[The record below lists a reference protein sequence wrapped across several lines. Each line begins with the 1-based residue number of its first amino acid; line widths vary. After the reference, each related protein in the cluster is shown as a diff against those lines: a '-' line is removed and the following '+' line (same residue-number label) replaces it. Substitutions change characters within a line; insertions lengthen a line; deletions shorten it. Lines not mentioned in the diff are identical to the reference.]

1 MPRRVDPRPTIL
13 LTGFGPFPGVPMNAS
28 GELAHKLARTAR
40 RVLPDFCF
48 TVAVLPTEWN
58 RAPRLIANLHER
70 HRPLLALH
78 FGVAGAAKTIRLE
91 TEAANFCRAAPDAAG
106 TLPAA
111 AQLAEDGPAVRRSS
125 IAAPTIAAALNAKG
139 YPSSISND
147 AGGYLCNAVLYHSL
161 AAAEARGDHRV
172 GFVHIPQD
180 LSEPPLDMTAVSAAA
195 LEIIKIALDT
205 ATEKT
210 LLTLV

>member
-1 MPRRVDPRPTIL
+1 MDSRPTVL
-13 LTGFGPFPGVPMNAS
+13 LTGFGPFPGVPINAS
-28 GELAHKLARTAR
+28 GELARKLARMAR
-40 RVLPDFCF
+40 RALPEFCF

-78 FGVAGAAKTIRLE
+78 FGVAAGAKTIRLE
-91 TEAANFCRAAPDAAG
+91 TEAANVCRAASDAAG
-106 TLPAA
+106 AHPAA

-125 IAAPTIAAALNAKG
+125 IAAPSIAAALNAKG

-161 AAAEARGDHRV
+161 AAAEARGDCRV
-172 GFVHIPQD
+172 GFVHIPSD
-180 LSEPPLDMTAVSAAA
+180 LSEPSLDMTAVSAAA
-195 LEIIKIALDT
+195 LEILKIALNT
-205 ATEKT
+205 AAAETS
-210 LLTLV
+210 LTLV

>member
-1 MPRRVDPRPTIL
+1 MGSRPTVL
-13 LTGFGPFPGVPMNAS
+13 LTGFGPFPGVPTNAS
-28 GELAHKLARTAR
+28 GELVRKLARTAR
-40 RVLPDFCF
+40 RALPEFRF
-48 TVAVLPTEWN
+48 AVAILPTEWN

-78 FGVAGAAKTIRLE
+78 FGVAGTAKTIRLE
-91 TEAANFCRAAPDAAG
+91 TEAANICRVAPDAAG
-106 TLPAA
+106 TLPAS
-111 AQLAEDGPAVRRSS
+111 AQLTEDGPAVRRSS
-125 IAAPTIAAALNAKG
+125 IAAPAITAALNAKG

-161 AAAEARGDHRV
+161 AAAEARGDLLV

-195 LEIIKIALDT
+195 LEIIKIALDM
-205 ATEKT
+205 ASAESS
-210 LLTLV
+210 LTLV